1 MEKNKQIQESGDNSQ
16 QYMANTLIVN
26 NNGLTEQQV
35 RAIINSEIAS
45 TLKENQLVAN
55 DIAQKRLNEF
65 EDILLPK
72 LVKNEMLDLFKE
84 PAVQILFKSAQ
95 RTAICS
101 KRKLDYELLSEL
113 LIHRKKNN
121 NITKNVAI
129 SNAVE
134 IIDKITE
141 DALLVLTIFHAVEC
155 FSPVSGDISEGFKI
169 LDELFGKILQN
180 TDLPNNDE
188 WIENLEINRIIS
200 FNTFGTTKKIS
211 DFWFE
216 KFTSYSQIWI
226 KKDSEEFCKLCQE
239 IKDNNIPMDIIIDNP
254 LDTNFKTLKILQKG
268 QIDNLSFTRIISD
281 SKQST
286 SIQIPITEK
295 QKNVIKSIF
304 DNNNFKN
311 NGNNNEKLL
320 FEQKLNEY
328 KNLKYINEWWNK
340 NITTFSIRLN
350 SMGKVIAHTNVKNI
364 DPSLPDLD

>member
-16 QYMANTLIVN
+16 QFMANTLIVN

-35 RAIINSEIAS
+35 REIINSEIAN

-55 DIAQKRLNEF
+55 DIAQKRLTEF

-72 LVKNEMLDLFKE
+72 LVKTEMLDLFKE

-101 KRKLDYELLSEL
+101 ERKLDYELLSEL
-113 LIHRKKNN
+113 LIHRTKNN
-121 NITKNVAI
+121 NINKNVAI

-141 DALLVLTIFHAVEC
+141 DALLVLTIFHAVTC
-155 FSPVSGDISEGFKI
+155 FSPISGNIDEGFKI
-169 LDELFGKILQN
+169 LDELFEKVLRA
-180 TDLPNNDE
+180 TKLPNNDE

-200 FNTFGTTKKIS
+200 FNTLGSTKKIS

-226 KKDSEEFCKLCQE
+226 KKDSEEFCQLCQE
-239 IKDNNIPMDIIIDNP
+239 LKDNNIPMDIIIDNP
-254 LDTNFKTLKILQKG
+254 LDTNFKTLKILQRE

-281 SKQST
+281 SKQNI

-295 QKNVIKSIF
+295 QKNVIKNIF
-304 DNNNFKN
+304 DNSKFKS
-311 NGNNNEKLL
+311 NGNNNEKIL

-340 NITTFSIRLN
+340 NITKFSIRLN
-350 SMGKVIAHTNVKNI
+350 SIGKVIAHTNVKNI